1 MAIGRSLQPC
11 FENLQMVASEWKFSL
26 QHTLDGPEPRIGGI
40 VARCWRLVFADRDFI
55 DDADDVF
62 ARVTAR
68 VAHHHQQR
76 WFGTFQSSFFFKFS
90 HGSVNRVFSLVN
102 KASWKRP

>member
-1 MAIGRSLQPC
+1 MAVGKSLQPC

-26 QHTLDGPEPRIGGI
+26 QHALNGPESCIGSVI
-40 VARCWRLVFADRDFI
+40 ARCRRLVFADRNFI

-62 ARVTAR
+62 ARVPGR
-68 VAHHHQQR
+68 VTHDHQKR
-76 WFGTFQSSFFFKFS
+76 WFGAFQASFFFKFS